1 MQNKV
6 SEGKTLLWTNGTG
19 SDVVSGQCVVV
30 GTLLAV
36 AAVDIADGET
46 GTVELEGVF
55 DLPKVDAAEIAVGET
70 LTWDISALSGAGAF
84 DDDAAVAAA
93 GDITGACAVA
103 LETKGVTSGGTIRVK
118 LTGTPGTGE
127 TGA

>member
-103 LETKGVTSGGTIRVK
+103 LATKGVTSGGTIRVT